1 MSSVESSSSPSRAAV
16 AIGAGITL
24 ACLAGAVFTP
34 FRGPMIAVALIAGTF
49 TTITFRA
56 LPQQTPR
63 KKKKRG
69 KNAPF
74 IVMVPKE
81 DDEMF
86 SVLDSLGIPVDGTG
100 GNAKAA
106 IYRGYK
112 LLTSGHANEGVD
124 ALRSVTS
131 SLDETPDPAMRRV
144 AAVAHYLIGKA
155 YEAAGNRGGAMSELD
170 ACIRLAPDYLMQRSA
185 DGRETEH

>member
-1 MSSVESSSSPSRAAV
+1 MASLEPSSSPSRAAV
-16 AIGAGITL
+16 AVGAGITL
-24 ACLAGAVFTP
+24 VCVAGAVFTP
-34 FRGPMIAVALIAGTF
+34 FRGPMIAIALIAGTF
-49 TTITFRA
+49 TVITFRA
-56 LPQQTPR
+56 LPHTP
-63 KKKKRG
+63 KKKRKRG

-124 ALRSVTS
+124 TLRSVTS
-131 SLDETPDPAMRRV
+131 SLDEAPDPAMRRV

-155 YEAAGNRGGAMSELD
+155 YEAAGNRGGAMTELD

>member
-1 MSSVESSSSPSRAAV
+1 MPPIESSSPSRTGVAV
-16 AIGAGITL
+16 AAGIAL
-24 ACLAGAVFTP
+24 VGILGAIFTP
-34 FRGPMIAVALIAGTF
+34 FRGPMIAIALIAGTF
-49 TTITFRA
+49 TAITFRA
-56 LPQQTPR
+56 LPHEPR
-63 KKKKRG
+63 KKKRR

-112 LLTSGHANEGVD
+112 LLTTGHANEGLD

-131 SLDETPDPAMRRV
+131 SLDEAPDPAMRRV

-170 ACIRLAPDYLMQRSA
+170 ACIRLAPDYLMQRTA